1 LEAGVEV
8 ASGELGGDGA
18 HLKDELVSILAD
30 PVDRPPVEEGLDADA
45 TEPGDADVVVVA
57 GESVVKVGEVS
68 PCG

>member
-18 HLKDELVSILAD
+18 HLKDELISIRTD
-30 PVDRPPVEEGLDADA
+30 PVDRPPAEEGLDADA
-45 TEPGDADVVVVA
+45 AEPGDAAVIVVV